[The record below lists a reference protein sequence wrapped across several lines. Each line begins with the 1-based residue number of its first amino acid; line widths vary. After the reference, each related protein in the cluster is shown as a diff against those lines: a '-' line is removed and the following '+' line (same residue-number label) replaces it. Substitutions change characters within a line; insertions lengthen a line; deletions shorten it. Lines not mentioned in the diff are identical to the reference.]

1 MFHGAKCPDT
11 PNLYASIVFSQKNVP
26 LDNINMLYYDESDVS
41 ERVDIKIKRAWYLSL
56 MAFFKQRV

>member
-26 LDNINMLYYDESDVS
+26 LNNINMSYYDERNVSD
-41 ERVDIKIKRAWYLSL
+41 RVDIKTKRA
-56 MAFFKQRV
+56 